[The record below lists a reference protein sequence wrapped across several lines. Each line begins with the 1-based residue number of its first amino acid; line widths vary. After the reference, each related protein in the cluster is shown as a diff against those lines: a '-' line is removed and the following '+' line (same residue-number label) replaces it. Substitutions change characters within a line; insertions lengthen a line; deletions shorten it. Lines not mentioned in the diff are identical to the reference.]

1 MNGLLLIDKQA
12 GGTSHDVVQEVR
24 RLFRQ
29 KKVGHCGT
37 LDPDATGLLL
47 LTLGQATRL
56 TRFLISAPK
65 VYAGTIRFGVATDT
79 YDASGEVTEERPIAD
94 LTRQRVEAAMAEM
107 VGTFEQVVPS
117 YSAKKVQGV
126 KHYELARRGE
136 EVPRD
141 TKTVTIYEL
150 EATGDPDEGVLP
162 FRLACSSGT
171 YARTVAQDL
180 GEAMETGAH
189 LATLRRLQVGHFKVS
204 EAIETEQLRAR
215 LEAARD
221 QGEPGVNAVHGENGE
236 ASPDAKE
243 PDTKKPGPKQPDATE
258 HAGSAWIPF
267 DAIPLPFDVVVT
279 DVQQEQRISH
289 GQTVLLR
296 GLSGEEGDWVKLV
309 NPRHRFIAVG
319 TVVERIGS
327 GGVGIVQPRVVFK
340 SA

>member
-56 TRFLISAPK
+56 TRFLIRAPK
-65 VYAGTIRFGVATDT
+65 VYAGTIRFGIATDT
-79 YDASGEVTEERPIAD
+79 YDASGNVTEEHSVAD
-94 LTRQRVEAAMAEM
+94 LTRQRVETAMTEM

-136 EVPRD
+136 EVPRE
-141 TKTVTIYEL
+141 TKTVTIYQL
-150 EATGDPDEGVLP
+150 EATGDLEDGVLP

-171 YARTVAQDL
+171 YARTVAHDL
-180 GEAMETGAH
+180 GQAMGTGGH
-189 LATLRRLQVGHFKVS
+189 LATLRRLQVGHFKVGD
-204 EAIETEQLRAR
+204 AISTDTLRSR
-215 LEAARD
+215 LEAAR
-221 QGEPGVNAVHGENGE
+221 E
-236 ASPDAKE
+236 ASQADEVTEAAE
-243 PDTKKPGPKQPDATE
+243 LAGP
-258 HAGSAWIPF
+258 AWIPF
-267 DAIPLPFDVVVT
+267 DAIPLPFDEVVT
-279 DVQQEQRISH
+279 DVQQEQRIAH

-296 GLSGEEGDWVKLV
+296 GLSGEEGDWVKLL
-309 NPRHRFIAVG
+309 NPRHRCIAVG

-340 SA
+340 TA